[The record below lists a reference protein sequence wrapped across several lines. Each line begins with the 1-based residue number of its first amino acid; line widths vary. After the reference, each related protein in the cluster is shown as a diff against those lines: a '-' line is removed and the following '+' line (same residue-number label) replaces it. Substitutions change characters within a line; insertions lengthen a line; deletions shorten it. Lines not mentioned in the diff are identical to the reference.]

1 MRLKLEALKGKCAGK
16 SILAL
21 YFLKLIY
28 NRNIKKNTF
37 KFLTGN
43 EPRIRREKYLCY
55 CFGIF
60 YDY

>member
-28 NRNIKKNTF
+28 NRNIKKTLLSF
-37 KFLTGN
+37 WLEMSLG
-43 EPRIRREKYLCY
+43 
-55 CFGIF
+55 
-60 YDY
+60 